1 MVFFRRQFAFVSRK
15 PKSLHDSLMI
25 GFGSLTSLC
34 RFVDSVPQWASESP
48 PVDVM
53 NRCISFFVRIVR
65 IVEDNTKHKRLN

>member
-1 MVFFRRQFAFVSRK
+1 
-15 PKSLHDSLMI
+15 MI
-25 GFGSLTSLC
+25 GFGSLISLC

-53 NRCISFFVRIVR
+53 NRCIGFFVRIVR